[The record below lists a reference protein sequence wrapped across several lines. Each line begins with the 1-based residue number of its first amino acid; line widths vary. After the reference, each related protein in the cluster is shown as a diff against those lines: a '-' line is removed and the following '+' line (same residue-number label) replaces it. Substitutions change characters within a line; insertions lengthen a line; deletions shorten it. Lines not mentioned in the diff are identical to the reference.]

1 MAQFAGVTMQTS
13 ELRATNHSRN
23 RANSVRTVPNFNVIP
38 ALVRGGGSVGILP
51 GRMMETAPGWSG
63 LRMLAVAFEM
73 PSFTEYLI
81 WHSRF
86 AYDRRFAGCGDVMLV
101 RGLNINPRR
110 IDYTIR
116 TPPSTIRF

>member
-13 ELRATNHSRN
+13 ELRATNHMRN
-23 RANSVRTVPNFNVIP
+23 RASAVRTVPNFNVIP
-38 ALVRGGGSVGILP
+38 ALVRGSASVGILP
-51 GRMMETAPGWSG
+51 ARMMEAAPGWSG

-86 AYDRRFAGCGDVMLV
+86 AYDPAFCWLREVML
-101 RGLNINPRR
+101 GAA
-110 IDYTIR
+110 
-116 TPPSTIRF
+116 